1 MTQILKLLV
10 KGLITAIITMLHE
23 IKIKVIEIN
32 EKGQDFLA
40 DKQKLLKNNQLEILE
55 IRITIFEVKI

>member
-40 DKQKLLKNNQLEILE
+40 DKQTLLKNNQLEILE

>member
-23 IKIKVIEIN
+23 VKIKVIEIN